1 MSDIADDWKA
11 HKKERADKRESN
23 LSASTQM
30 LREAGIEFDAKNN
43 GLHLIIKTE
52 RGVINFWPS
61 TGLWSHAGTSR
72 RGVNN
77 LIQFVKGRR
86 ESPLHPT

>member
-1 MSDIADDWKA
+1 MSDISADWRD
-11 HKKERADKRESN
+11 HKRERAARRESN
-23 LSASTQM
+23 LNASTRM
-30 LREAGIEFDAKNN
+30 LRDAGIEFDTKNN
-43 GLHLIIKTE
+43 GLHLVVKTE

-77 LIQFVKGRR
+77 LIQFVKGWETTPR
-86 ESPLHPT
+86 